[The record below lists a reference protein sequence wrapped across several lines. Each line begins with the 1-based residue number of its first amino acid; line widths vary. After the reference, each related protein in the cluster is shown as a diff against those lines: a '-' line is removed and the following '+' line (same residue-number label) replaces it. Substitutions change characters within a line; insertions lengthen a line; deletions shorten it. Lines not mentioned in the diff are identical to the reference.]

1 MMGNRPASS
10 DKTAM
15 NVSLP
20 HLRVSVPDRVITR
33 SVGSSTVLLDVDSGR
48 SFSLDAVGA
57 RVWTLLSSTGSVQ
70 QTLDTLLAEFD
81 ADPAQV
87 EEDLRALI
95 AQLADGRLIDLDD
108 QAG

>member
-1 MMGNRPASS
+1 MS
-10 DKTAM
+10 
-15 NVSLP
+15 
-20 HLRVSVPDRVITR
+20 RVRGGI
-33 SVGSSTVLLDVDSGR
+33 
-48 SFSLDAVGA
+48 ACA

-87 EEDLRALI
+87 EQDLRALI

-108 QAG
+108 QAR